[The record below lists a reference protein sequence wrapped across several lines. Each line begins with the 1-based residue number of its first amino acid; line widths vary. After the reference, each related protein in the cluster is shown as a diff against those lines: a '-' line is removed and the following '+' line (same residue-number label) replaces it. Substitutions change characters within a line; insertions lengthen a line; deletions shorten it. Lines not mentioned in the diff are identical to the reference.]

1 MNNENEFIEFTG
13 TSRGSRGV
21 PRRLEAFVNNS
32 QEQDIIL
39 EDIYSYNLR
48 RALHKV
54 LKLECPVAE
63 VFDVLREKGWR
74 FYSHDGK
81 ISSKTWKVV
90 KPVQQQTQ
98 EAQQTQQTQQTQQ
111 AQQTQTAQK
120 RKK

>member
-1 MNNENEFIEFTG
+1 MNDKNPEFVEFVG
-13 TSRGSRGV
+13 TSRGNRGV
-21 PRRLEAFVNNS
+21 PRRLEAFINS
-32 QEQDIIL
+32 QEQEIIL
-39 EDIYSYNLR
+39 KDIYSYNLR

-54 LKLECPVAE
+54 LKLDCSVAE
-63 VFDVLREKGWR
+63 VFEVLRAKGWR
-74 FYSHDGK
+74 FFSSDGK

-98 EAQQTQQTQQTQQ
+98 EAQETQQTQQ

>member
-54 LKLECPVAE
+54 LKLECSVAE
-63 VFDVLREKGWR
+63 VFEVLRAKGWR
-74 FYSHDGK
+74 FFSSDGK

-98 EAQQTQQTQQTQQ
+98 EAQETQQTQQ